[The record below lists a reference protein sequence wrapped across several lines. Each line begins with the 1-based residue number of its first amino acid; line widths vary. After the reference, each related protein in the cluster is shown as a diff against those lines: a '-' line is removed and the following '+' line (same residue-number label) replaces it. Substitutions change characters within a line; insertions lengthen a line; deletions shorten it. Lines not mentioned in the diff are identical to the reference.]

1 MAIGAGR
8 SITMARGQRFSMNA
22 FRDVPGRLV
31 VAGAARLREP
41 GKMQRRLW
49 RRWRLDRM
57 AVVTIAARGGVFMA
71 FGGGNAMD
79 AEAVTL
85 GLRGMALGA
94 VDGLRCDIVVGVLRG
109 EI

>member
-41 GKMQRRLW
+41 GKKQRRLW
-49 RRWRLDRM
+49 GRWGVGPM
-57 AVVTIAARGGVFMA
+57 AG
-71 FGGGNAMD
+71 GGGNAMD